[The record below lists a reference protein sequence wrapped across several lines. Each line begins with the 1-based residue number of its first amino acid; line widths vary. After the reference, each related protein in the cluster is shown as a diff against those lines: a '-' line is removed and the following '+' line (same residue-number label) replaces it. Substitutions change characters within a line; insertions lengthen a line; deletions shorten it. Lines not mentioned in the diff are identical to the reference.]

1 MRIDV
6 IASRIGPASAGPF
19 FYAKGVFMVFAGLLG
34 LALAAVLIWWGRPIN
49 GVISPRVQSF
59 ELLYATT
66 ICLVFAGA
74 LAMLVAG

>member
-1 MRIDV
+1 
-6 IASRIGPASAGPF
+6 
-19 FYAKGVFMVFAGLLG
+19 MVFAGLLG

-49 GVISPRVQSF
+49 SVISPRVQSF